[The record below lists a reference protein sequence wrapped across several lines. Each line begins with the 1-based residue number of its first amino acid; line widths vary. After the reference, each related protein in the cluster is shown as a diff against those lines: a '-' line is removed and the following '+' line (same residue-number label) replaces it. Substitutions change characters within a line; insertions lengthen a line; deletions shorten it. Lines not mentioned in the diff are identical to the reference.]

1 MRRVVPGLAAALLLA
16 ACTGTPEAPNTNL
29 REAARANVRLGVAYM
44 QQDNLALAKEK
55 LERAEQQDPRSV
67 EVHTALAFLN
77 ERLNRPEVAE
87 RHYRTAQRLEPGSAE
102 VANNYA
108 VFLCRGGKPDQAI
121 PLFETAAR
129 DPLYSTPWAALTNAA
144 VCLRSNKRNAD
155 SLPYLQ
161 RAVAMRPDYVDG
173 VREYGD
179 ALIELD
185 RPAEAVDVAERYLAI
200 GRGSP
205 DVLLIALRAS
215 LARGDRAAADGYA
228 RRLRRDFPNSAQT
241 RALPQL
247 LPAN

>member
-1 MRRVVPGLAAALLLA
+1 MRALIATAAALLLS
-16 ACTGTPEAPNTNL
+16 ACTGTPDAPGTNL
-29 REAARANVRLGVAYM
+29 QEAARANVRLGVAYM
-44 QQDNLALAKEK
+44 QQNNLPLAKEK

-77 ERLNRPEVAE
+77 ERLNRPDQAE
-87 RHYRTAQRLEPGSAE
+87 RHYRTAQRLAPGSAD

-108 VFLCRGGKPDQAI
+108 VFLCRGDKPDAAI

-144 VCLRSNKRNAD
+144 VCLRSNKRDAD
-155 SLPYLQ
+155 AVPYLD

-179 ALIELD
+179 VLIALG
-185 RPAEAVDVAERYLAI
+185 RPDQAVTVAERFLSI

-205 DVLLIALRAS
+205 DVLLVALRAS
-215 LARGDRAAADGYA
+215 LAQGNAAAADGYA

-247 LPAN
+247 LPTPN

>member
-1 MRRVVPGLAAALLLA
+1 MTRFVPGLAAALLLA
-16 ACTGTPEAPNTNL
+16 ACASTSDAPNTNL

-44 QQDNLALAKEK
+44 QQDNLPLAKEK

-87 RHYRTAQRLEPGSAE
+87 RHYRTAQRLEPGSAD

-155 SLPYLQ
+155 SIPYLQ

-173 VREYGD
+173 VREFGD
-179 ALIELD
+179 ALIELG
-185 RPAEAVDVAERYLAI
+185 RPAEAVDVAERYLST

-215 LARGDRAAADGYA
+215 LARGDRAAAENHA